1 MGDIIF
7 VTGGARSGKSRFAE
21 ERAAATGEHVVYLAT
36 MEAGDGELR
45 ARIERHRARRPAGW
59 ETIEEPLHVEKALA
73 ARGLQETVLLDC
85 VSLWVSNLLFED
97 GSDPNEW
104 ELPRWERFVDG
115 CVTTARGA
123 VDAQLRRTGAL
134 IVVSNETGMGIVPA
148 DRLTRYYRDALGMV
162 NQEFAR
168 AAREA
173 YMLVS
178 GLSLQLRSANR

>member
-36 MEAGDGELR
+36 MEAGDGELE
-45 ARIERHRARRPAGW
+45 ARISRHRARRPAGW
-59 ETIEEPLHVEKALA
+59 ETVEEPLRVAEALGACA
-73 ARGLQETVLLDC
+73 AQATMLLDC
-85 VSLWVSNLLFED
+85 ISLWVSNLLFEQ
-97 GSDPNEW
+97 GGEPNDW
-104 ELPRWERFVDG
+104 EAPAWEQFVDR
-115 CVTTARGA
+115 CVEVARRVVA
-123 VDAQLRRTGAL
+123 VQERRAGTL
-134 IVVSNETGMGIVPA
+134 ISVSNEAGMGIVPA
-148 DRLTRYYRDALGMV
+148 NRLTRYYRDALGLV

-178 GLSLQLRSANR
+178 GLPLRLK